1 MCVVHLHSGIVY
13 RKLCTAKLLSLFK
26 LGFNHVNIA
35 GEIINA
41 SDLGLNRLFYFVGNE
56 GMSAYACAD
65 MPHTY
70 IGLLFCYVICIM
82 VDHHLLNVIITMT
95 A

>member
-56 GMSAYACAD
+56 GHVRIRVCGHA
-65 MPHTY
+65 PHIYRLTV
-70 IGLLFCYVICIM
+70 LLCYM
-82 VDHHLLNVIITMT
+82 YYG
-95 A
+95 